1 MNVSIDTAISEEPIE
16 SLEFVAFD
24 IETTGLSAQTDRI
37 VEIGAL
43 RFRADGTE
51 LDRFDF
57 LVHPGRPI
65 PAQVTRIHGITDK
78 MVRGAPAE
86 SEVLPEFVSFLG
98 DVRRTVLMAHNA
110 SFDVGFL
117 ETALARAGYGQPEH
131 DVLDTVRFARRR
143 ARGLPGYSLA
153 SLVRTFGIANSTDHR
168 GLADAAALKELF
180 GILMAMPPR
189 LMETK
194 ELLRHLSPEHRFGA
208 PRRSAGRSPRRRFS
222 GRPARQSMT
231 LAVDDSQWND
241 VLSEAIQRG
250 TRVRL
255 RYDGG
260 SAPGTTRL
268 VRPIEIISGTSSP
281 VLVAICERDQI
292 RKNFRLDRVREARLD

>member
-1 MNVSIDTAISEEPIE
+1 MNVVIDTAIGEGPIA

-24 IETTGLSAQTDRI
+24 IETTGLSAQSDRI

-51 LDRFDF
+51 LDRFDC

-65 PAQVTRIHGITDK
+65 PAQVTSIHGITDK

-86 SEVLPEFVSFLG
+86 NEVLPEFVSFLG

-117 ETALARAGYGQPEH
+117 ELALARAGFDQPAH

-143 ARGLPGYSLA
+143 ARGLPGYSLT
-153 SLVRTFGIANSTDHR
+153 SLVRTFGVASSTDHR

-194 ELLRHLSPEHRFGA
+194 ELLGHLSPEHRFGS
-208 PRRSAGRSPRRRFS
+208 PRRGGGRSPRLRSR
-222 GRPARQSMT
+222 GRSIRQSMT
-231 LAVDDSQWND
+231 LAGDDSRWD
-241 VLSEAIQRG
+241 EVLTAAIQSG
-250 TRVRL
+250 SLVRL

-260 SAPGTTRL
+260 RSPGTTRL
-268 VRPIEIISGTSSP
+268 VRPIEIVSGPYSP
-281 VLVAICERDQI
+281 YLVAICERDQI